1 MRQYEFALVLKESAG
16 KDEVKAKKIAT
27 DLVSS
32 VKGKIIKSTTLGMRS
47 LAYPIKKQ
55 TNGWYGIFVVE
66 LPEDLMPELD
76 KQVRINESV
85 IRYLLVR
92 VEPRDRDK

>member
-1 MRQYEFALVLKESAG
+1 MRQYEFALVLKETAG

-32 VKGKIIKSTTLGMRS
+32 VKGKILKSNILGMRS

-55 TNGWYGIFVVE
+55 TNGWYGVFVVE
-66 LPEDLMPELD
+66 LPEDSMEEFD
-76 KQVRINESV
+76 KQIRLNEE
-85 IRYLLVR
+85 ILRYLLVR
-92 VEPRDRDK
+92 VESRDRDK

>member
-1 MRQYEFALVLKESAG
+1 MRQYEFALVLKETAG

-32 VKGKIIKSTTLGMRS
+32 VKGKILKSNILGMRS

-55 TNGWYGIFVVE
+55 TNGWYGVFVVE
-66 LPEDLMPELD
+66 LTEDSMEEFD
-76 KQVRINESV
+76 KQIRLNEE
-85 IRYLLVR
+85 ILRYLLVR
-92 VEPRDRDK
+92 VESRDRDK